1 MTTAAE
7 ATSAA
12 PAGPAAGP
20 DPDAPEQDAPD
31 QDAPGQEPGAPF
43 RARLIEGLAVSI
55 RERGYRETTVADIV
69 RHARTSRRT
78 FYAQFP
84 SKDECYVALLRV
96 TNQRIERRIELA
108 VDQSEPWRR
117 QVRQAVEAYVDA
129 VASEPEI
136 TLSWIRELPALGT
149 LARTIQRQAMDSLT
163 ELLLRLA
170 DNDAFH
176 REGAGPFTRPGALL
190 LLGGIREV
198 TATIVEDG
206 GDIRDLTDIA
216 TAAATAMLAP
226 AAAETKSAPV
236 AGSGE

>member
-12 PAGPAAGP
+12 PAGPAAGA
-20 DPDAPEQDAPD
+20 DPDAP
-31 QDAPGQEPGAPF
+31 F
-43 RARLIEGLAVSI
+43 RQRLIEGLAVSI

-84 SKDECYVALLRV
+84 SKDECYVALLRA
-96 TNQRIERRIELA
+96 TNQQIEHRIETA
-108 VDQSEPWRR
+108 VDQSAPWRR

-136 TLSWIRELPALGT
+136 TVSWIRELPALGT

-176 REGAGPFTRPGALL
+176 RAGAGPFTRPAALL
-190 LLGGIREV
+190 LLGGIREL

-206 GDIRDLTDIA
+206 GDIRDLTEVA

-226 AAAETKSAPV
+226 PAQPAERLPSAQP
-236 AGSGE
+236 AD